1 MSDIKVDWAKIN
13 GLLPVVVQGLDKEVL
28 MLAYMNEEAL
38 NLSLQSKFAHYFS
51 RSKNRI
57 WKKGEES
64 GNVQIIKEMYMDC
77 DNDTLLLVVEQI
89 GGAAC
94 HTGSKSCFYKKIDIK
109 QGKFEEQKDQNIDK
123 KANSYNFLDELYHT
137 ILERKLSANSENS
150 YVAKLFDK
158 GENYFLK
165 KICEEASELSFACKD
180 LSKFQKYS
188 KFELEKFGEHN
199 DDPKY
204 DVIYECADLIFHI
217 YVALANYCIH
227 PEQIYSELQRRAG
240 VSGIEEKNTRSK

>member
-1 MSDIKVDWAKIN
+1 MDNIKVDWAKIN
-13 GLLPVVVQGLDKEVL
+13 GLLPVVVQGLDREVL

-38 NLSLQSKFAHYFS
+38 NISLETKFAHYFS

-64 GNVQIIKEMYMDC
+64 GNVQIIHEMYLDC
-77 DNDTLLLVVEQI
+77 DNDTLLLVVEQV
-89 GGAAC
+89 GESAC
-94 HTGSKSCFYKKIDIK
+94 HTGSKSCFYKRIDIK
-109 QGKFEEQKDQNIDK
+109 NTKLQQEKVQNKIQ
-123 KANSYNFLDELYHT
+123 SYNFSDELYHI
-137 ILERKLSANSENS
+137 ILDRKLNGDPKTS
-150 YVAKLFDK
+150 YVAKLFSK

-180 LSKFQKYS
+180 LDTARKYS
-188 KFELEKFGEHN
+188 KFEFEKFGEHS

-217 YVALANYCIH
+217 YVALANYGIH
-227 PEQIYSELQRRAG
+227 PEQIYAELQRREG
-240 VSGIEEKNTRSK
+240 ISGIEEKNSRSDK